1 MPMLFLFL
9 LQKFVK
15 KDVDN
20 NKIVCY
26 FKTVIGVIS
35 QLIYGGDEVVIID
48 PRSRTPIFEQI
59 KEQIIN
65 LINIGE
71 LKPHDK
77 LPSIR
82 QLASDLELNVN
93 TVKRAFQELETE
105 RVTYSVPGK
114 GVFVSESALAN
125 QIVLENAETELTRIL
140 ASSKAKGVSLDRV
153 ITLAKNIYEKGDND
167 D

>member
-1 MPMLFLFL
+1 M
-9 LQKFVK
+9 
-15 KDVDN
+15 
-20 NKIVCY
+20 VCY
-26 FKTVIGVIS
+26 VVTVICVIS
-35 QLIYGGDEVVIID
+35 QLQHTGGDEVIIID
-48 PRSRTPIFEQI
+48 TRSRTPIFEQI

-105 RVTYSVPGK
+105 RVTYSLPGK
-114 GVFVSESALAN
+114 GVFVSENAVAN
-125 QIVLENAETELTRIL
+125 KIVLENAETELNRIL

-153 ITLAKNIYEKGDND
+153 IALAKTIYEKGDKD

>member
-1 MPMLFLFL
+1 MLFSNCNIC
-9 LQKFVK
+9 
-15 KDVDN
+15 DITVDF
-20 NKIVCY
+20 Y
-26 FKTVIGVIS
+26 S
-35 QLIYGGDEVVIID
+35 GGDEVIIID

-71 LKPHDK
+71 LRPDDK

-93 TVKRAFQELETE
+93 TVKRAFQELESE
-105 RVTYSVPGK
+105 RVTYSLPGK
-114 GVFVSESALAN
+114 GVFVSENAVAN
-125 QIVLENAETELTRIL
+125 QIVLENAEAELTRIL

-153 ITLAKNIYEKGDND
+153 IALAKIIYEKGDND

>member
-1 MPMLFLFL
+1 M
-9 LQKFVK
+9 
-15 KDVDN
+15 
-20 NKIVCY
+20 I
-26 FKTVIGVIS
+26 
-35 QLIYGGDEVVIID
+35 IID

-71 LKPHDK
+71 LKPDDK

-82 QLASDLELNVN
+82 QLASELELNVN

-114 GVFVSESALAN
+114 GVFISESAVAN
-125 QIVLENAETELTRIL
+125 KIVLENAETELNRIL
-140 ASSKAKGVSLDRV
+140 ASTKAKGVSLDRV
-153 ITLAKNIYEKGDND
+153 IALAKSIYEKGDDND
-167 D
+167 

>member
-1 MPMLFLFL
+1 M
-9 LQKFVK
+9 
-15 KDVDN
+15 
-20 NKIVCY
+20 I
-26 FKTVIGVIS
+26 
-35 QLIYGGDEVVIID
+35 IID

-93 TVKRAFQELETE
+93 TVKRAFQELESE
-105 RVTYSVPGK
+105 RVTYSLPGK
-114 GVFVSESALAN
+114 GVFIS
-125 QIVLENAETELTRIL
+125 ENAVTDLPLPDSPTIPNTFPRSKLKETPFTARTSPASVKKEVCKLFTSNKAIYKHPFLTH
-140 ASSKAKGVSLDRV
+140 SVSDRMHH
-153 ITLAKNIYEKGDND
+153 ANHHQQS
-167 D
+167 

>member
-1 MPMLFLFL
+1 ML
-9 LQKFVK
+9 
-15 KDVDN
+15 
-20 NKIVCY
+20 
-26 FKTVIGVIS
+26 S
-35 QLIYGGDEVVIID
+35 QLHQKSGGDEVIIID

-105 RVTYSVPGK
+105 RVTYSLPGK
-114 GVFVSESALAN
+114 GVFVSENAVAN
-125 QIVLENAETELTRIL
+125 QIVLENAEAELNRIL

-153 ITLAKNIYEKGDND
+153 IALAKTIYEKGDND